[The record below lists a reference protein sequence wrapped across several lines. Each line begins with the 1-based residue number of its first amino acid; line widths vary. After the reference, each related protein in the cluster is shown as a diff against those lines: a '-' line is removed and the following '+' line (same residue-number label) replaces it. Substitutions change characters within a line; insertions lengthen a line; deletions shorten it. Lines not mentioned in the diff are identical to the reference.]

1 LGIGSFVQI
10 LFVDTVE
17 IAPGEWDDET
27 EHQGSR
33 IDDLISRWIFSTLRD
48 NARKT
53 STSINVAPNGK
64 QQPKST
70 P

>member
-1 LGIGSFVQI
+1 LLSLLRYRSFVQI

-48 NARKT
+48 NA
-53 STSINVAPNGK
+53 
-64 QQPKST
+64 
-70 P
+70 